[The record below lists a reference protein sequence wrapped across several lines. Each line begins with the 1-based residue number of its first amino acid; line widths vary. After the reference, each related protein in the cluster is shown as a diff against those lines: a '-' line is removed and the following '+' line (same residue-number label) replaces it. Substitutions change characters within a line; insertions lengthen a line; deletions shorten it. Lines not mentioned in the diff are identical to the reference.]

1 MNSVVTRS
9 GAIVL
14 CWLCMSALSGC
25 TPLDENSSGLRL
37 WVADLPNPFDRDR
50 PRPLARVARFAKTGK
65 AKKVYVEGEV
75 LRLSP
80 LLNGM
85 AYEIQDATGRIW
97 VQTQRQDVILGETVH
112 VQGKL
117 HRRDASVGGQD
128 FSEAYL
134 EELRQVEAD

>member
-1 MNSVVTRS
+1 MKPAAARS
-9 GAIVL
+9 WVLLLCCLGFAAI
-14 CWLCMSALSGC
+14 SGC
-25 TPLDENSSGLRL
+25 TPLDQESSAFRL
-37 WVADLPNPFDRDR
+37 WIADLPNPFDLDR
-50 PRPLARVARFAKTGK
+50 PRPLARVTRYAKAGK

-80 LLNGM
+80 LLTGM

-97 VQTQRQDVILGETVH
+97 IQTQRQNVSLGETVH

-117 HRRDASVGGQD
+117 HRRDASVEGED

-134 EELRQVEAD
+134 EELRQVGAD